1 MVTVHVKGPDAF
13 YPFIGYIDS
22 GADLSLVP
30 RSFGNL
36 LGFDLSKNLFEIR
49 GIGPSKTRVSV
60 QNARMKISGKEF
72 DYPLAVALTDRVPY
86 VVGRRDIFKVYSITF
101 REKLQIIRFTP
112 EA

>member
-1 MVTVHVKGPDAF
+1 MVTVQVKGSDAF

-30 RSFGNL
+30 LSFGNL

-49 GIGPSKTRVSV
+49 GIGPGKIRVSV
-60 QNARMKISGKEF
+60 QNTKMKISGKEF
-72 DYPLAVALTDRVPY
+72 DSPIAVAFTDRVPY
-86 VVGRRDIFKVYSITF
+86 IVGRRDIFKVYSITF
-101 REKLQIIRFTP
+101 RERLRRIRFTR